1 VTAVKIQHNNLYLW
15 HTSSTNSESLDHD
28 LLSLNA
34 KLFDAHGPAGLRHV
48 TGILENPL
56 LIDRNGSTAAE
67 FKVGPLVLTVEKLC
81 IR

>member
-1 VTAVKIQHNNLYLW
+1 M
-15 HTSSTNSESLDHD
+15 
-28 LLSLNA
+28 SLNA